1 MSKENSKR
9 DILVTNALPYAN
21 GPLHIGHL
29 LEHIQSDIWVRYQRL
44 IGNNCTYIC
53 GEDAHGTAIM
63 LKAEENKLSPEELIE
78 QVKIS
83 HMEDFLA
90 FNISHDNYHTT
101 HSEENRFFS
110 EIIFT
115 RLKEKGFI
123 EEREIE
129 QLFDTE
135 RQIFLS
141 DRYVKG
147 TCPSCGAE
155 DQYGDNCEI
164 CSSTYSATDLIDP
177 ISVITETK
185 PEIKKSSHLFFKLS
199 DLKSEIKDWLNNA
212 LVPRQALNKLS
223 EWIDGDL
230 KDWNISR
237 DEPYFGFKIP
247 GYPGKYFYVWLDAP
261 IGYLASHKNYL
272 DKLHKAEDFDLY
284 WGIDSKAELYH
295 FIGKDIMYFHALFF
309 PAMLLKSDFR
319 QPSGVFIHGFL
330 TVDGQKMSKSRGTFI
345 LASTYR
351 EILDPV
357 YLRYYFAAK
366 LGTGVDDI
374 DLNLEDFCQRA
385 NSDLVGKFI
394 NIGSRTAKFINENF
408 KNKLSKTIHN
418 EALIN
423 EFIDRSS
430 VISEAYENREFN
442 KAIREIM
449 FLADK
454 ANRYIDKME
463 PWVLFKDKKNK
474 ELVQSVCT
482 TSLNLFRLMA
492 IMLSPVIPT
501 LSEKI
506 YLFLN
511 IKFPQWNDM
520 NKILLNHE
528 IGVYKPLLTRIEM
541 DKIEKIREK
550 SKEL

>member
-199 DLKSEIKDWLNNA
+199 DLKSEIKDWLDNA

-408 KNKLSKTIHN
+408 KNKLSKTVHN

-474 ELVQSVCT
+474 DLVQSVCT

>member
-63 LKAEENKLSPEELIE
+63 LKAEENKISPEELIE

-212 LVPRQALNKLS
+212 LVPKQALNKLS

-284 WGIDSKAELYH
+284 WGKDSKAELYH

-408 KNKLSKTIHN
+408 KNKLSKTVHN
-418 EALIN
+418 ETLIN

>member
-199 DLKSEIKDWLNNA
+199 DLKSEIKDWLDNA

-272 DKLHKAEDFDLY
+272 DKLDKAEDFDLY

-408 KNKLSKTIHN
+408 KNKLSKTVHN
-418 EALIN
+418 ETLIN

>member
-63 LKAEENKLSPEELIE
+63 LKAEENKISPEELIE

-199 DLKSEIKDWLNNA
+199 DLKSEIKDWLDNA

>member
-78 QVKIS
+78 QVKKS

-199 DLKSEIKDWLNNA
+199 DLKSEIKDWLDNA

-408 KNKLSKTIHN
+408 KNKLSKTVHN

>member
-199 DLKSEIKDWLNNA
+199 DLKSEIKDWLDNA

-408 KNKLSKTIHN
+408 KNKLSKTVHN
-418 EALIN
+418 ETLIN

>member
-63 LKAEENKLSPEELIE
+63 LKAEENKISPEELIE

-199 DLKSEIKDWLNNA
+199 NLKSEIKDWLDNA

-408 KNKLSKTIHN
+408 KNKLSKTVHN

>member
-199 DLKSEIKDWLNNA
+199 HLKSEIKDWLDNA

-408 KNKLSKTIHN
+408 KNKLSKTVHN

>member
-199 DLKSEIKDWLNNA
+199 DLKSEIKDWLDNA

-345 LASTYR
+345 LGSTYR

-408 KNKLSKTIHN
+408 KNKLSKTVHN
-418 EALIN
+418 ETLIN

>member
-199 DLKSEIKDWLNNA
+199 DLKSEIKDWLDNA

>member
-199 DLKSEIKDWLNNA
+199 DLKSEIKDWLDNA

-272 DKLHKAEDFDLY
+272 DKLDKAEDFDLY

>member
-78 QVKIS
+78 QVKKS

-199 DLKSEIKDWLNNA
+199 DLKSEIKDWLDNA

-408 KNKLSKTIHN
+408 KNKLSKTVHN

-442 KAIREIM
+442 KVIREIM

-474 ELVQSVCT
+474 DLVQSVCT

>member
-199 DLKSEIKDWLNNA
+199 DLKSEIKDWLDNA

-408 KNKLSKTIHN
+408 KNKLSKTVHN
-418 EALIN
+418 ETLIN

-474 ELVQSVCT
+474 DLVQSVCT

>member
-1 MSKENSKR
+1 M
-9 DILVTNALPYAN
+9 
-21 GPLHIGHL
+21 
-29 LEHIQSDIWVRYQRL
+29 
-44 IGNNCTYIC
+44 
-53 GEDAHGTAIM
+53 
-63 LKAEENKLSPEELIE
+63 
-78 QVKIS
+78 
-83 HMEDFLA
+83 
-90 FNISHDNYHTT
+90 
-101 HSEENRFFS
+101 
-110 EIIFT
+110 
-115 RLKEKGFI
+115 
-123 EEREIE
+123 
-129 QLFDTE
+129 
-135 RQIFLS
+135 
-141 DRYVKG
+141 
-147 TCPSCGAE
+147 
-155 DQYGDNCEI
+155 
-164 CSSTYSATDLIDP
+164 
-177 ISVITETK
+177 
-185 PEIKKSSHLFFKLS
+185 
-199 DLKSEIKDWLNNA
+199 
-212 LVPRQALNKLS
+212 S

-408 KNKLSKTIHN
+408 KNKLSKTVHN

-442 KAIREIM
+442 KVIREIM

>member
-408 KNKLSKTIHN
+408 KNKLSKTVHN

>member
-63 LKAEENKLSPEELIE
+63 LKAEENKISPEELIE

-199 DLKSEIKDWLNNA
+199 DLKSEIKDWLDNA

-408 KNKLSKTIHN
+408 KNKLSKTVHN

>member
-199 DLKSEIKDWLNNA
+199 DLKSEIKDWLDNA

-284 WGIDSKAELYH
+284 WGKDSKAELYH

-408 KNKLSKTIHN
+408 KNKLSKTVHN

-474 ELVQSVCT
+474 DLVQSVCT

>member
-110 EIIFT
+110 ETIFT

-123 EEREIE
+123 EEKEIE

-345 LASTYR
+345 LAST
-351 EILDPV
+351 ESSSV
-357 YLRYYFAAK
+357 
-366 LGTGVDDI
+366 VV
-374 DLNLEDFCQRA
+374 LED
-385 NSDLVGKFI
+385 
-394 NIGSRTAKFINENF
+394 
-408 KNKLSKTIHN
+408 
-418 EALIN
+418 
-423 EFIDRSS
+423 
-430 VISEAYENREFN
+430 
-442 KAIREIM
+442 
-449 FLADK
+449 
-454 ANRYIDKME
+454 
-463 PWVLFKDKKNK
+463 
-474 ELVQSVCT
+474 
-482 TSLNLFRLMA
+482 
-492 IMLSPVIPT
+492 IPT
-501 LSEKI
+501 L
-506 YLFLN
+506 
-511 IKFPQWNDM
+511 
-520 NKILLNHE
+520 
-528 IGVYKPLLTRIEM
+528 IET
-541 DKIEKIREK
+541 
-550 SKEL
+550 

>member
-63 LKAEENKLSPEELIE
+63 LKAEENKISPEELIE

-199 DLKSEIKDWLNNA
+199 DLKSEIKDWLDNA

-284 WGIDSKAELYH
+284 WGKDSKAELYH

-408 KNKLSKTIHN
+408 KNKLSKTVHN
-418 EALIN
+418 ETLIN

>member
-199 DLKSEIKDWLNNA
+199 DLKSEIKDWLDNA

-408 KNKLSKTIHN
+408 KNKLSKTVHN

-442 KAIREIM
+442 KVIREIM

>member
-199 DLKSEIKDWLNNA
+199 DLKSEIKDWLDNA

-284 WGIDSKAELYH
+284 WGKDSKAELYH

-408 KNKLSKTIHN
+408 KNKLSKTVHN

>member
-199 DLKSEIKDWLNNA
+199 DLKSEIKDWLDNA

-272 DKLHKAEDFDLY
+272 DKLDKAEDFDLY

-408 KNKLSKTIHN
+408 KNKLSKTVHN

-474 ELVQSVCT
+474 ELAQSVCT

>member
-199 DLKSEIKDWLNNA
+199 DLKSEIKDWLDNA

-408 KNKLSKTIHN
+408 KNKLSKTVHN

-442 KAIREIM
+442 KVIREIM

-474 ELVQSVCT
+474 DLVQSVCT

>member
-199 DLKSEIKDWLNNA
+199 DLKSEIKDWLDNA

-474 ELVQSVCT
+474 YLVQSVCT

>member
-78 QVKIS
+78 QVKKS

-199 DLKSEIKDWLNNA
+199 DLKSEIKDWLDNA

-408 KNKLSKTIHN
+408 KNKLSKTVHN

-442 KAIREIM
+442 KVIREIM

>member
-199 DLKSEIKDWLNNA
+199 DLKSEIKDWLDNA

-272 DKLHKAEDFDLY
+272 DKLDKAEDFDLY

-408 KNKLSKTIHN
+408 KNKLSKTVHN

>member
-199 DLKSEIKDWLNNA
+199 DLKSEIKDWLDNA

-284 WGIDSKAELYH
+284 WGKDSKAELYH

-309 PAMLLKSDFR
+309 PPMLLKSDFR

-408 KNKLSKTIHN
+408 KNKLSKTVHN

>member
-408 KNKLSKTIHN
+408 KNKLSKTVHN

-474 ELVQSVCT
+474 DLVQSVCT

>member
-199 DLKSEIKDWLNNA
+199 DLKSEIKDWLDNA

-284 WGIDSKAELYH
+284 WGKDSKAELYH

-408 KNKLSKTIHN
+408 KNKLSKTVHN
-418 EALIN
+418 ETLIN

>member
-78 QVKIS
+78 QVKKS

-199 DLKSEIKDWLNNA
+199 DLKSEIKDWLDNA

-272 DKLHKAEDFDLY
+272 DKLDKAEDFDLY

-408 KNKLSKTIHN
+408 KNKLSKTVHN

>member
-199 DLKSEIKDWLNNA
+199 DLKSEIKDWLDNA

-272 DKLHKAEDFDLY
+272 DKLDKAEDFDLY

-408 KNKLSKTIHN
+408 KNKLSKTVHN

-474 ELVQSVCT
+474 DLVQSVCT

>member
-199 DLKSEIKDWLNNA
+199 DLKSEIKDWLDNA

-284 WGIDSKAELYH
+284 WGKDSKAELYH

>member
-199 DLKSEIKDWLNNA
+199 DLKSEIKDWLDNA

-408 KNKLSKTIHN
+408 KNKLSKTVHN